1 MSNAEDIFTN
11 YTRDGYYFPIKVMT
25 IDEAF
30 AYRKMLEAEEING
43 KYDDQEKQL
52 LYKSPDLVLPF
63 VDEITRLPTILEPV
77 QAILGPNL
85 LVFETIFFIKEAHTP
100 HFVSWHQD
108 LTYWGLDDLSEVTAW
123 VALTPATAQSGCMQ
137 FVPGSHRKQIG
148 EHHDTFEDN
157 NMLSRG
163 QVLIQEVR
171 EEEIVDIVLQSGEMS
186 LHHGRMFHASPANR
200 SADRR
205 IGLAIRYISPEMK
218 LVSGEKRVVHL
229 VAGEDTFDHF
239 EKVAPPPGVMRKA
252 DKAVAIRNN
261 KIRNRINFKG
271 AARRV
276 PGAGSPLA
284 L

>member
-1 MSNAEDIFTN
+1 MSNAEDILTN
-11 YTRDGYYFPIKVMT
+11 YNRDGYYFPIKVMPT
-25 IDEAF
+25 DEAIG
-30 AYRKMLEAEEING
+30 YRKMLEAEENNG
-43 KYDDQEKQL
+43 KYDDQEIQL
-52 LYKSPDLVLPF
+52 LYKSPDLILPF
-63 VDEITRLPTILEPV
+63 VDEITRLPTILKPV
-77 QAILGPNL
+77 QTILGPNL

-123 VALTPATAQSGCMQ
+123 VALTPATVQSGCMQ
-137 FVPGSHRKQIG
+137 FVPGSHQKQIG
-148 EHHDTFEDN
+148 EHRDTFEDT

-200 SADRR
+200 SPDRR

-218 LVSGEKRVVHL
+218 LVSGERRVVHL

-239 EKVAPPPGVMRKA
+239 EKVAPPSGVMREA
-252 DKAVAIRNN
+252 DKAVATRNN
-261 KIRNRINFKG
+261 RIRNRINFKG
-271 AARRV
+271 AERRV